1 MWFFKI
7 ASLQLVDSAFL
18 PRCFCFSHLIGSFL
32 LYKGYLRFFWHRQA
46 ILVDLL
52 TNFLENSS
60 LHWHRWLR
68 INAQSRRLPSNQHTP
83 CQNISE
89 LFVVGLPLQASVS
102 TVYSSRSFLGR
113 TWTRARPDSGSRVR
127 SSLRSSKQLGRVES
141 DFYNMRFSSFRLPP
155 AKRVGC
161 DSFRWIQHI
170 WYCHLKWLGTFI
182 HPI

>member
-18 PRCFCFSHLIGSFL
+18 PRCFCRTWSAHSSCTNGICVSSGIGRQFSSTCWQIFL
-32 LYKGYLRFFWHRQA
+32 RTRPCTGTVGWE
-46 ILVDLL
+46 L
-52 TNFLENSS
+52 TLSPVV
-60 LHWHRWLR
+60 
-68 INAQSRRLPSNQHTP
+68 SRRISTSLAKTSPS
-83 CQNISE
+83 C
-89 LFVVGLPLQASVS
+89 LLSVS
-102 TVYSSRSFLGR
+102 RCKRASRQYIRLDHFSVV
-113 TWTRARPDSGSRVR
+113 TWTRARPDSGLRVR
-127 SSLRSSKQLGRVES
+127 SSLRSSKQRGRVES

-170 WYCHLKWLGTFI
+170 WYCHLKWLGTLI

>member
-60 LHWHRWLR
+60 LLWHRWLR
-68 INAQSRRLPSNQHTP
+68 ITLSPVVSRRISTSLAKSSPS
-83 CQNISE
+83 C
-89 LFVVGLPLQASVS
+89 LLSVS
-102 TVYSSRSFLGR
+102 RCKRASRQYIRLDHFSVALGLVRVLIPVQGFDLLSGLASSADESILIFTTCVFPAFVYLLQNVWAAILFDG
-113 TWTRARPDSGSRVR
+113 
-127 SSLRSSKQLGRVES
+127 
-141 DFYNMRFSSFRLPP
+141 FSTYGI
-155 AKRVGC
+155 A
-161 DSFRWIQHI
+161 I
-170 WYCHLKWLGTFI
+170 WND
-182 HPI
+182 